1 LGSRENE
8 SKIHYGFSCSLSLK
22 PKKRKKKQEL
32 MHCVYLIEA
41 GIEIA
46 TIKKQ
51 YGARH
56 GNRSW
61 WP

>member
-1 LGSRENE
+1 
-8 SKIHYGFSCSLSLK
+8 
-22 PKKRKKKQEL
+22 
-32 MHCVYLIEA
+32 VYLIEA